1 MKILALI
8 MFMAGVFFSWLAIR
22 AYYLKRV
29 PFSSDRTASSNPPG
43 SRPGAYASYFLGY
56 AAATFYF
63 STLFY
68 RESEG
73 QLIAIPVI
81 CALLALWRQI
91 LLRKP

>member
-1 MKILALI
+1 V
-8 MFMAGVFFSWLAIR
+8 AGYPRLLFETGSVFIGQ
-22 AYYLKRV
+22 
-29 PFSSDRTASSNPPG
+29 DRKFHPPG